1 MDLLYHLQNL
11 WMAVLLGVV
20 LLVLSNQWDSTTQ
33 EESSLLRRSLRLIAW
48 MIICIGGVGWWIGVS
63 GFVAVVLIP
72 VVCFVLF
79 GIGMQRYRVME
90 NRSLVSIVIAGMER
104 GIPPVASAV
113 AYRQE
118 ASGLQERK
126 ADRFA
131 KALGAGMSLVDAARI
146 ARVFLPAETVMMLE
160 LGRTMGSV
168 DSINKHSKDFVRDDT
183 TNYGNLDMF
192 LGGLITVVMVGFFQL
207 ALLTFTEIK
216 IKPVLSQIMEEFDLG
231 ASGFPVLWSW
241 SEFSTDI
248 ILYSLYV
255 IIPIAFVLFVLMVMV
270 QCGVFSELPWGL
282 RWVHGPLNECRFLN
296 VLSVVVAA
304 DLPVQSALGVMQA
317 RFPAGRIRGV
327 ARHVYRQQQAGFDWI
342 ESLRY
347 EGILN
352 RGETAL
358 AKSAQDA
365 GNLAWA
371 LKEISIGKRRRH
383 LQRMAPA
390 MKIALPILVMLAALP
405 VLFSAIG
412 IFLPIINLVTNLS
425 LYSPV
430 N

>member
-90 NRSLVSIVIAGMER
+90 NRSLVSIVIAGIER

-168 DSINKHSKDFVRDDT
+168 DSINRHSKDFVRDDT

-304 DLPVQSALGVMQA
+304 DLPVQSALSVMQA

-342 ESLRY
+342 ESLRF

-390 MKIALPILVMLAALP
+390 MKIVLPILVMLAALP
-405 VLFSAIG
+405 VLFAAIG

-425 LYSPV
+425 L
-430 N
+430 

>member
-1 MDLLYHLQNL
+1 
-11 WMAVLLGVV
+11 MAVLLGVV

-90 NRSLVSIVIAGMER
+90 NRSLVSIVIAGIER

-168 DSINKHSKDFVRDDT
+168 DSINRHSKDFVRDDT

-304 DLPVQSALGVMQA
+304 DLPVQSALSVMQA

-342 ESLRY
+342 ESLRF

-390 MKIALPILVMLAALP
+390 MKIVLPILVMLAALP
-405 VLFSAIG
+405 VLFAAIG

-425 LYSPV
+425 L
-430 N
+430 